1 MALVG
6 AIPRP
11 IHREHEEAVIVDD
24 AVANAVA
31 KEVPLG
37 SRIKNAETHRKSF
50 WTDTFR
56 IDVELPNKT
65 LQSFF
70 LKTSTGENG
79 KSMLEG
85 ELEGAK
91 VIHKYT
97 PDGIPRPIACGSF
110 KSDPN
115 THFYLCDFVDMK
127 MELPDIGKF
136 SKMLAKLHKKSMS
149 DEKAPKKFGFDVNTY
164 EGSMYQNISWCETW
178 EKMYTQRFESFV
190 DQERVSQGPS
200 EELDEIVPQF
210 KNKVIPR
217 LLRPLVTHGRSI
229 KPVALHADLWFG
241 NIDTDRAT
249 GKPVYFDPAVF
260 WGHHEY
266 DLQCM
271 WTERYGLSSDW
282 KEAYFRL
289 FSASEPQD
297 EAKDRNL
304 LYAISGH
311 FCASTLYPHDKSF
324 RKMAI
329 EDMRRLLD
337 KFPNGYQG
345 E

>member
-1 MALVG
+1 MAQVD

-11 IHREHEEAVIVDD
+11 IHRVHEEAVIVGD
-24 AVANAVA
+24 AVADAVA
-31 KEVPLG
+31 QELPLG
-37 SRIKNAETHRKSF
+37 SRIKNAKTHRKSF

-85 ELEGAK
+85 EFEGAK
-91 VIHKYT
+91 VIHEYT
-97 PDGIPRPIACGSF
+97 PKSIPRPIACGSF

-115 THFYLCDFVDMK
+115 TYFYLCEFVDMK
-127 MELPDIGKF
+127 KELPDMVKF
-136 SKMLAKLHKKSMS
+136 STMLAKIHEDSMLNN
-149 DEKAPKKFGFDVNTY
+149 DAPVQFGFDIMTY
-164 EGSMYQNISWCETW
+164 EGSMYQDISWCDTW
-178 EKMYTQRFESFV
+178 EGMYSQRFQSFV

-229 KPVALHADLWFG
+229 KPVALHADLWSG
-241 NIDTDRAT
+241 NIDTNRAT
-249 GKPVYFDPAVF
+249 GEPIYFDPSVF
-260 WGHHEY
+260 WGHYEY
-266 DLQCM
+266 DLQCTR
-271 WTERYGLSSDW
+271 TERYGLSSEWMD
-282 KEAYFRL
+282 AYFEL
-289 FSASEPQD
+289 FSPSEPQK

-304 LYAISGH
+304 LYA
-311 FCASTLYPHDKSF
+311 
-324 RKMAI
+324 M
-329 EDMRRLLD
+329 
-337 KFPNGYQG
+337 
-345 E
+345 